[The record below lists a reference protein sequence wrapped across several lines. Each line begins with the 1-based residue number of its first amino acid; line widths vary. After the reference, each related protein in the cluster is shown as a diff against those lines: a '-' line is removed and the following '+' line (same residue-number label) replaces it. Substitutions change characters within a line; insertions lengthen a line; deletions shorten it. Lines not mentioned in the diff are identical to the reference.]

1 MSANRINLERFKKA
15 LAKQPAK
22 LVDDMVRDTQ
32 LAIGQHVYEKVILRT
47 PVLTGHARHNWR
59 PSVNE
64 QADIEQTGVYGGE
77 TTGDPITV
85 AERARWDEV
94 RRTIRKAPV
103 GQTIWISNNVPYAQ
117 RLEHG
122 WSLKAPSGMV
132 EITLREILEGVYR
145 QQPKVMGDDGGV

>member
-1 MSANRINLERFKKA
+1 MNNKTSLAKFKQA

-22 LVDDMVRDTQ
+22 LVDDVVRDTQ

-64 QADIEQTGVYGGE
+64 QADAEELGVFGGSKTGE
-77 TTGDPITV
+77 PITPD
-85 AERARWDEV
+85 ERQRWGEV
-94 RRTIRKAPV
+94 RRDIRAKPV
-103 GQTIWISNNVPYAQ
+103 GQTIWICNNVPYAQ

-122 WSLKAPSGMV
+122 WSKMKAPNGMV
-132 EITLREILEGVYR
+132 GITLREVLEGVYLH
-145 QQPKVMGDDGGV
+145 QPKVMGNDGGT